1 MMALPTSLQNTGKE
15 GDHKGSQLQTPSQTV
30 GPYFAY
36 GLTAAQYGYDFDQIA
51 NDVLVADDVPG
62 DRIHIVGRVFDGK
75 NELIPDAMIEVWQPD
90 IKAFGRIGTGTDPK
104 HRYHFETIKPQS
116 LDEQAPHL
124 VLIVLMRG
132 LLVHAYTRIYFS
144 DEAAT
149 NAQDFVLNSV
159 PAERRDTLIAQKQI
173 VNGRTEYHFDIHMQ
187 GEAETVFFDV

>member
-15 GDHKGSQLQTPSQTV
+15 SDHKGSQLQTPSQTV

-75 NELIPDAMIEVWQPD
+75 NEVIPDAMIEVWQPD
-90 IKAFGRIGTGTDPK
+90 IKAFGRMGTGTDPK
-104 HRYHFETIKPQS
+104 NRFHFETVKPQS
-116 LDEQAPHL
+116 VDGQAPHL
-124 VLIVLMRG
+124 VVIVLMRG

-144 DEAAT
+144 DEVAK
-149 NAQDFVLNSV
+149 NAQDAVLNSV

-173 VNGRTEYHFDIHMQ
+173 VNGRTEYHFDIRMQ
-187 GEAETVFFDV
+187 GELETVFFDV

>member
-15 GDHKGSQLQTPSQTV
+15 GNHKGVPLQTPSQTV

-51 NDVLVADDVPG
+51 NDVLVEDDVPG

-75 NELIPDAMIEVWQPD
+75 NEVIPDAMIEVWQPD
-90 IKAFGRIGTGTDPK
+90 IKAFGRIGTGTDSK
-104 HRYHFETIKPQS
+104 NRFHFETIKPQGQ
-116 LDEQAPHL
+116 DGQAPHL

-149 NAQDFVLNSV
+149 NAQD
-159 PAERRDTLIAQKQI
+159 AC
-173 VNGRTEYHFDIHMQ
+173 
-187 GEAETVFFDV
+187 